1 LDYWGK
7 NKMNKK
13 YVLQEFMNL
22 DYSNDLL
29 TEEEREG
36 NKRGIHLVLAGKIQ
50 SAGKKNGNGRIYPK
64 PTLEREM
71 KNYTK
76 LVKEGRAIGE
86 LDHPDSSV
94 VELKNASH
102 LITEVWWDGDDVMGK
117 MKILNTP
124 AGKIAKDLVKGGV
137 QLGISSRGLGS
148 TRQEKG
154 ITMVEDDFQLLCFD
168 LVSEPSTTGAYLV
181 AESKVR
187 THLTKADRINRAL
200 NDILEDK

>member
-1 LDYWGK
+1 
-7 NKMNKK
+7 MTKK

-22 DYSNDLL
+22 DYTDELL
-29 TEEEREG
+29 TEKEREG
-36 NKRGIHLVLAGKIQ
+36 NRNGTLLILAGKIQ
-50 SAGKKNGNGRIYPK
+50 CAEAMNGNGRIYPR
-64 PTLEREM
+64 PILEREV
-71 KNYTK
+71 KNYEK

-102 LITEVWWDGDDVMGK
+102 VMTDVWWKGDDVMGK

-124 AGKIAKDLVKGGV
+124 AGQIARQLVEGGV

-148 TRQEKG
+148 TRQEG
-154 ITMVEDDFQLLCFD
+154 NTTMVEDDFQLLCFD
-168 LVSEPSTTGAYLV
+168 LVSEPSTTGAFLV
-181 AESKVR
+181 AESQVK

-200 NDILEDK
+200 NDVLGDDD

>member
-1 LDYWGK
+1 
-7 NKMNKK
+7 MNKK

-22 DYSNDLL
+22 DYSDSLL

-36 NKRGIHLVLAGKIQ
+36 NKNGIHLVLAGKIQ
-50 SAGKKNGNGRIYPK
+50 AADAKNGNGRIYPR
-64 PTLEREM
+64 PILEREM

-76 LVKEGRAIGE
+76 LVREGRAIGE

-117 MKILNTP
+117 LKILDTP

-148 TRQEKG
+148 TRQQG
-154 ITMVEDDFQLLCFD
+154 QTTMVEDDFQLLCFD

-181 AESKVR
+181 AESQVKSN
-187 THLTKADRINRAL
+187 LTKADRINRAL
-200 NDILEDK
+200 NDILED

>member
-1 LDYWGK
+1 
-7 NKMNKK
+7 MTKK

-22 DYSNDLL
+22 DYSDDLL
-29 TEEEREG
+29 TEDEREG
-36 NKRGIHLVLAGKIQ
+36 NKQGLHLVLAGKIQ
-50 SAGKKNGNGRIYPK
+50 AAGKKNGNGRIYPR
-64 PTLEREM
+64 PILEREM

-102 LITEVWWDGDDVMGK
+102 LITEVWWNGDDVMGK
-117 MKILNTP
+117 LKILDTP
-124 AGKIAKDLVKGGV
+124 AGQVAKQLVKGGV

-148 TRQEKG
+148 TRQEG
-154 ITMVEDDFQLLCFD
+154 GTTMVEDDFQLLCFD
-168 LVSEPSTTGAYLV
+168 LVSEPSTTGAFLV
-181 AESKVR
+181 AEGQEVK

-200 NDILEDK
+200 NNLLED

>member
-1 LDYWGK
+1 
-7 NKMNKK
+7 MKK

-36 NKRGIHLVLAGKIQ
+36 NQRGIHLVLAGKIQ
-50 SAGKKNGNGRIYPK
+50 AAGKKNGNGRIYPK
-64 PTLEREM
+64 PILEREM

-117 MKILNTP
+117 MKILDTP
-124 AGKIAKDLVKGGV
+124 AGKIAKDLVKGEPHPDEDENVEVVVLPFETVVGMV
-137 QLGISSRGLGS
+137 RGGEIRDGKS
-148 TRQEKG
+148 IAG
-154 ITMVEDDFQLLCFD
+154 LLM
-168 LVSEPSTTGAYLV
+168 AW
-181 AESKVR
+181 
-187 THLTKADRINRAL
+187 DRL
-200 NDILEDK
+200 HS

>member
-1 LDYWGK
+1 
-7 NKMNKK
+7 MTKK

-22 DYSNDLL
+22 DYSDELL

-36 NKRGIHLVLAGKIQ
+36 NKSGIHLVLAGKIQ
-50 SAGKKNGNGRIYPK
+50 AAGKKNGNGRIYPR
-64 PTLEREM
+64 PILEREM
-71 KNYTK
+71 KNYEK

-102 LITEVWWDGDDVMGK
+102 LVTEVWWKGDDVMGK

-137 QLGISSRGLGS
+137 QEGS
-148 TRQEKG
+148 T
-154 ITMVEDDFQLLCFD
+154 TMVEDDFQLLCFD
-168 LVSEPSTTGAYLV
+168 LVSEPSTSGAYLV
-181 AESKVR
+181 AEGKVN

-200 NDILEDK
+200 NDVLGD

>member
-1 LDYWGK
+1 
-7 NKMNKK
+7 MKK

-36 NKRGIHLVLAGKIQ
+36 NKGGLHLILAGKIQ
-50 SAGKKNGNGRIYPK
+50 AAGKKNGNGRIYPK
-64 PTLEREM
+64 PILEREM

-117 MKILNTP
+117 MKILDTP

-181 AESKVR
+181 AESKIK
-187 THLTKADRINRAL
+187 THLTKSDRINRAL
-200 NDILEDK
+200 NDILGDK

>member
-1 LDYWGK
+1 
-7 NKMNKK
+7 MNKK

-22 DYSNDLL
+22 DYSDDLL
-29 TEEEREG
+29 TEEERAG
-36 NKRGIHLVLAGKIQ
+36 NKSGLHLVLAGKIQ
-50 SAGKKNGNGRIYPK
+50 AAGKKNGNGRIYPR
-64 PTLEREM
+64 PILEREM

-102 LITEVWWDGDDVMGK
+102 LVTEVWWQGDDVMGK
-117 MKILNTP
+117 MKILDTP

-148 TRQEKG
+148 TRQEG
-154 ITMVEDDFQLLCFD
+154 QTTMVEDDFQLLCFD
-168 LVSEPSTTGAYLV
+168 LVSEPSTSGAYLV
-181 AESKVR
+181 AESKVK

-200 NDILEDK
+200 NDVLGED

>member
-1 LDYWGK
+1 
-7 NKMNKK
+7 MSKK

-22 DYSNDLL
+22 DYSDSLL

-36 NKRGIHLVLAGKIQ
+36 NRQGLHLVLAGKIQ
-50 SAGKKNGNGRIYPK
+50 AAGKKNGNGRIYPK
-64 PTLEREM
+64 PILEREM

-76 LVKEGRAIGE
+76 LVREGRAIGE

-102 LITEVWWDGDDVMGK
+102 LITEVWWQGDDVMGK
-117 MKILNTP
+117 LKILDTP
-124 AGKIAKDLVKGGV
+124 AGQVAKQLVKGGV

-148 TRQEKG
+148 TRQQG
-154 ITMVEDDFQLLCFD
+154 QTTMVEDDFQLLCFD

-181 AESKVR
+181 AESQVKSN
-187 THLTKADRINRAL
+187 LTKADRINRAL
-200 NDILEDK
+200 NEILKGK

>member
-1 LDYWGK
+1 
-7 NKMNKK
+7 MNKK

-22 DYSNDLL
+22 DYSDDLL

-36 NKRGIHLVLAGKIQ
+36 NRTGTHLIVAGKIQ
-50 SAGKKNGNGRIYPK
+50 AAGKKNGNGRIYPR
-64 PTLEREM
+64 PILEREM
-71 KNYTK
+71 KNYEK

-102 LITEVWWDGDDVMGK
+102 LITEVWWNGDDVMGK

-124 AGKIAKDLVKGGV
+124 AGAIAKQLVEGGV

-148 TRQEKG
+148 TRQEG
-154 ITMVEDDFQLLCFD
+154 NTTMVEDDFQLLCFD
-168 LVSEPSTTGAYLV
+168 LVSEPSTTGAFLV
-181 AESKVR
+181 AEGQQIK
-187 THLTKADRINRAL
+187 TNLTKADRINRAL
-200 NDILEDK
+200 NDILGDD

>member
-1 LDYWGK
+1 
-7 NKMNKK
+7 MNKK

-22 DYSNDLL
+22 DYSDDLL
-29 TEEEREG
+29 TEEERQG
-36 NKRGIHLVLAGKIQ
+36 NKEGIHLVVAGKIQ
-50 SAGKKNGNGRIYPK
+50 CAEAKNGNGRVYPK
-64 PTLEREM
+64 PILEREV

-102 LITEVWWDGDDVMGK
+102 VMTEVWWKGNDVMGK
-117 MKILNTP
+117 MKILDTP
-124 AGKIAKDLVKGGV
+124 AGQIARKLVEGGV

-148 TRQEKG
+148 TRQENG
-154 ITMVEDDFQLLCFD
+154 VTMVEDDFQLLCFD
-168 LVSEPSTTGAYLV
+168 LVSEPSTTGAFLV
-181 AESKVR
+181 AEGQEIK

-200 NDILEDK
+200 NAVLGDD

>member
-1 LDYWGK
+1 
-7 NKMNKK
+7 MTKK

-22 DYSNDLL
+22 DYSDSML
-29 TEEEREG
+29 TEDEREG
-36 NKRGIHLVLAGKIQ
+36 NRQGIHLVLAGKIQ
-50 SAGKKNGNGRIYPK
+50 AAGKKNGNGRIYPK
-64 PTLEREM
+64 PILEREM

-76 LVKEGRAIGE
+76 LVREGRAIGE

-117 MKILNTP
+117 LKILDTP
-124 AGKIAKDLVKGGV
+124 AGQVAKQLVKGGV

-148 TRQEKG
+148 TRQQG
-154 ITMVEDDFQLLCFD
+154 QTTMVEDDFQLLCFD

-181 AESKVR
+181 AENQVKSN
-187 THLTKADRINRAL
+187 LTKADRINRAL
-200 NDILEDK
+200 NDILED

>member
-1 LDYWGK
+1 
-7 NKMNKK
+7 MKK

-29 TEEEREG
+29 SEEEREG
-36 NKRGIHLVLAGKIQ
+36 NKSGIHLVLAGKIQ
-50 SAGKKNGNGRIYPK
+50 AAGKKNGNGRIYPK
-64 PTLEREM
+64 PILEREM
-71 KNYTK
+71 KNYQK
-76 LVKEGRAIGE
+76 LVKEGRAVGE

-94 VELKNASH
+94 IELKNASH

-117 MKILNTP
+117 LKILDTP

-148 TRQEKG
+148 TRQERG

-187 THLTKADRINRAL
+187 TNLTKADRINRAL
-200 NDILEDK
+200 NDVLENK

>member
-1 LDYWGK
+1 
-7 NKMNKK
+7 MKK

-36 NKRGIHLVLAGKIQ
+36 NKGGLHLILAGKIQ
-50 SAGKKNGNGRIYPK
+50 AAGKKNGNGRIYPK
-64 PTLEREM
+64 PILEREM

-181 AESKVR
+181 AESKIK
-187 THLTKADRINRAL
+187 THLTKSDRINRAL
-200 NDILEDK
+200 NDILGDK

>member
-1 LDYWGK
+1 
-7 NKMNKK
+7 MNKK

-22 DYSNDLL
+22 DYSDDLL
-29 TEEEREG
+29 TEEERD
-36 NKRGIHLVLAGKIQ
+36 KIQ
-50 SAGKKNGNGRIYPK
+50 AAGKKNGNGRIYPK
-64 PTLEREM
+64 PILEREM
-71 KNYTK
+71 KNYQK

-102 LITEVWWDGDDVMGK
+102 LVTEVWWKGDDVMGK
-117 MKILNTP
+117 MKILETP
-124 AGKIAKDLVKGGV
+124 AGQIAKQLVTGGV

-148 TRQEKG
+148 TRQEG
-154 ITMVEDDFQLLCFD
+154 GTTMVEDDFQLLCFD

-181 AESKVR
+181 AESQVK

-200 NDILEDK
+200 NDVLGDD

>member
-1 LDYWGK
+1 
-7 NKMNKK
+7 MNKK

-29 TEEEREG
+29 SEEEREG
-36 NKRGIHLVLAGKIQ
+36 NKNGIHLVLAGKIQ
-50 SAGKKNGNGRIYPK
+50 AAGKKNGNGRIYPR
-64 PTLEREM
+64 PILEREM

-76 LVKEGRAIGE
+76 LVKEGRAVGE

-94 VELKNASH
+94 IELKNASH

-117 MKILNTP
+117 LKILDTP

-148 TRQEKG
+148 TRQERG

-181 AESKVR
+181 AESKIK
-187 THLTKADRINRAL
+187 THLTKSDRINRAL
-200 NDILEDK
+200 NDILGD

>member
-1 LDYWGK
+1 
-7 NKMNKK
+7 MNKK

-29 TEEEREG
+29 NEEEREG
-36 NKRGIHLVLAGKIQ
+36 NKNGVHLVLAGKILA
-50 SAGKKNGNGRIYPK
+50 AGKKNGNGRIYPK
-64 PTLEREM
+64 PILEREM
-71 KNYTK
+71 KNYQK
-76 LVKEGRAIGE
+76 LVKEGRAVGE

-94 VELKNASH
+94 IELKNASH

-117 MKILNTP
+117 LKILDTP

-148 TRQEKG
+148 TRQERG
-154 ITMVEDDFQLLCFD
+154 TTMVEDDFQLLCFD

-181 AESKVR
+181 AESKVK
-187 THLTKADRINRAL
+187 TNLTKSDRINRAL
-200 NDILEDK
+200 NDILED

>member
-1 LDYWGK
+1 
-7 NKMNKK
+7 MTKK

-22 DYSNDLL
+22 DYSDDLL

-36 NKRGIHLVLAGKIQ
+36 NKNGIHLVLAGKIQ
-50 SAGKKNGNGRIYPK
+50 AAGKKNGNGRIYPR
-64 PTLEREM
+64 PILDREM

-102 LITEVWWDGDDVMGK
+102 LVTEVWWNGDDVMGK
-117 MKILNTP
+117 LKILDTP
-124 AGKIAKDLVKGGV
+124 AGQVAKQLVKGGV

-148 TRQEKG
+148 TRQEG
-154 ITMVEDDFQLLCFD
+154 GTTMVEDDFQLLCFD
-168 LVSEPSTTGAYLV
+168 LVSEPSTSGAFLV
-181 AESKVR
+181 AEAKEVK

-200 NDILEDK
+200 NDILGDD

>member
-1 LDYWGK
+1 
-7 NKMNKK
+7 MNKT

-22 DYSNDLL
+22 DYSNELL
-29 TEEEREG
+29 SEEEREG
-36 NKRGIHLVLAGKIQ
+36 NKSGIHLVLAGKIQ
-50 SAGKKNGNGRIYPK
+50 AAGKKNGNGRIYPR
-64 PTLEREM
+64 PILEREM

-76 LVKEGRAIGE
+76 LVKEGRAVGE

-94 VELKNASH
+94 IELKNASH

-117 MKILNTP
+117 LKILDTP

-148 TRQEKG
+148 TRQERG

-181 AESKVR
+181 AESKIK
-187 THLTKADRINRAL
+187 THLTKSDRINRAL
-200 NDILEDK
+200 NDILGDK

>member
-1 LDYWGK
+1 
-7 NKMNKK
+7 MTKK

-29 TEEEREG
+29 SEEERQG
-36 NKRGIHLVLAGKIQ
+36 NKQGIHLVLAGKIQ
-50 SAGKKNGNGRIYPK
+50 AAGKKNGNGRIYPR
-64 PTLEREM
+64 PILEREM

-76 LVKEGRAIGE
+76 LVKEGRAVGE

-94 VELKNASH
+94 IELKNASH

-117 MKILNTP
+117 LKILDTP

-181 AESKVR
+181 AESKVK
-187 THLTKADRINRAL
+187 THLTKSDRINRAL
-200 NDILEDK
+200 NDILGDK